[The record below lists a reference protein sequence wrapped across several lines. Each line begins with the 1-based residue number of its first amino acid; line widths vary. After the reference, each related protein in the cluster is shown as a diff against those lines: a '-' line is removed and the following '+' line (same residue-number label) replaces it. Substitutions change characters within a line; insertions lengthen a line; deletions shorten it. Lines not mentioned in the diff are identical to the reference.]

1 MPWFLAKGSY
11 HIPPFPTLLGLK
23 IAFLLIS
30 IHTVL
35 KKALYQS
42 KVKKHSIYLG
52 LGMIRLVLSQALSVT
67 LGIQSLGV

>member
-1 MPWFLAKGSY
+1 MPWFIAKGSY

-35 KKALYQS
+35 QNALYQN
-42 KVKKHSIYLG
+42 KGKKHSIYLR

-67 LGIQSLGV
+67 LGTQSLGG

>member
-1 MPWFLAKGSY
+1 MPWFLAKGTY

-35 KKALYQS
+35 TNALYQS

-52 LGMIRLVLSQALSVT
+52 LGMIRLVLSQALSVA